1 MSSASTTTTPSSS
14 QSVQSNQSAKHQV
27 RSATPFSKRVSSNR
41 LPDDDSLKDVED
53 LALML
58 QQDFDDL
65 EVSSTLE
72 DDLVELLHKDYGVFP
87 DSVLPFPINRDLLQ
101 KLPPTVYN
109 SSSRTW
115 KMPSK
120 FTEKVMLYV
129 FLWEIRSDR
138 KCGIDH
144 QSVLK

>member
-1 MSSASTTTTPSSS
+1 MSSASTTTSPSSS
-14 QSVQSNQSAKHQV
+14 QSVQSDQSAKHQA
-27 RSATPFSKRVSSNR
+27 RSATPFVKRVSSNR
-41 LPDDDSLKDVED
+41 LPDDDSLKDVDD
-53 LALML
+53 LTLML

-65 EVSSTLE
+65 EVSSTN
-72 DDLVELLHKDYGVFP
+72 DLVELLHKDYGVFP

-109 SSSRTW
+109 SSSRIW
-115 KMPSK
+115 KLPTT